1 MFREKCRNTCGKNV
15 YKIDSVKI
23 RDDRYAIPFLYFFS
37 SNEDNDF
44 NFKNLNE
51 KKLVWVSTKW
61 KLLKLSWIFHIMI
74 LQLTIPPIGTFKRS
88 PRDKIQKVGWDYPY
102 SIRVFSCPTRYTLIQ
117 RVTMLK
123 INRQIFDDLFFPS
136 RRRKTNIQ
144 NFSIKLPLYYR
155 AFLCHYMAQN

>member
-74 LQLTIPPIGTFKRS
+74 LQLTKSLVGPFKRF
-88 PRDKIQKVGWDYPY
+88 PRDMSKGRLKLSLFNYGFLMPHNVYPY
-102 SIRVFSCPTRYTLIQ
+102 T
-117 RVTMLK
+117 
-123 INRQIFDDLFFPS
+123 
-136 RRRKTNIQ
+136 
-144 NFSIKLPLYYR
+144 
-155 AFLCHYMAQN
+155 ACHYDENKSTNFWRSIFSF